1 MRIRKGKGMEI
12 KMMGGC
18 VPQEYYTPWKMG
30 EATLAAGAKVGGP
43 VPVYAKIKIK
53 IAKKHI

>member
-1 MRIRKGKGMEI
+1 MEI

-43 VPVYAKIKIK
+43 VPVYPKIKIK
-53 IAKKHI
+53 IAKTHIGKGLH